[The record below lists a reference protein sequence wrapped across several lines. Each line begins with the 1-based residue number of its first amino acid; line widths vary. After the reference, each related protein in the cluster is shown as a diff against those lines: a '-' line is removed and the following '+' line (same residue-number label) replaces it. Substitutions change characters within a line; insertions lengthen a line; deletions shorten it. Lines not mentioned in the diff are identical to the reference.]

1 MSAQVPV
8 CAPQACFDDLSDMV
22 DDLNE
27 FIKAVTTA
35 LNGDPA
41 ISAKLEFGDIT
52 VDAGFCWPRWYN
64 MIFMFFGTM
73 LCLACSVVAAK
84 NTVFKKSEGEPLM
97 PAGGGG
103 GDFTTGG
110 R

>member
-8 CAPQACFDDLSDMV
+8 CAPQACFDNLSDMV
-22 DDLNE
+22 GDLNE